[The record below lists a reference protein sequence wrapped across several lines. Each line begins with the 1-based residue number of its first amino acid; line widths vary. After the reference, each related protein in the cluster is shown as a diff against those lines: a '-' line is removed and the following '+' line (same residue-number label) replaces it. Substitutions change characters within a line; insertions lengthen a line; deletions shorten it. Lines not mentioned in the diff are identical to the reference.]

1 LILLDLFCGGHAD
14 GAELDGRLYY
24 RVSTAFHLITVR
36 QKHMSRVQ
44 LVEIDLRAITSVEEL
59 HSLLM
64 ESLNFPGWYG
74 ANWDAFWDAITGL
87 VEMPYTVRFLGWP
100 QFSQRLP
107 REAVL
112 LKECLT
118 EMQGE
123 YPQLASKVVYA

>member
-1 LILLDLFCGGHAD
+1 MSTYEPLTIGNCRSLRSLDSQKLRFC
-14 GAELDGRLYY
+14 L
-24 RVSTAFHLITVR
+24 RVSLIVR

-44 LVEIDLRAITSVEEL
+44 LVEIDLRAITSAEEL

>member
-1 LILLDLFCGGHAD
+1 
-14 GAELDGRLYY
+14 
-24 RVSTAFHLITVR
+24 
-36 QKHMSRVQ
+36 MSRLQ
-44 LVEIDLRAITSVEEL
+44 LVEIDLRDITSAKEL

-64 ESLNFPGWYG
+64 VSLNFPGWYG
-74 ANWDAFWDAITGL
+74 ANWDAFWDTITGL
-87 VEMPYTVRFLGWP
+87 VEMPYSVSFLGWA

-123 YPQLASKVVYA
+123 YPQFASDVVYA

>member
-1 LILLDLFCGGHAD
+1 
-14 GAELDGRLYY
+14 
-24 RVSTAFHLITVR
+24 
-36 QKHMSRVQ
+36 MSRVQ
-44 LVEIDLRAITSVEEL
+44 LVEIDLRAITSAEEL

-64 ESLNFPGWYG
+64 ESLNLPGWYG
-74 ANWDAFWDAITGL
+74 ANWDAITGL

-123 YPQLASKVVYA
+123 YPQLASKVIYA